1 MIYITKWQK
10 FKVEY
15 KELDSRMYI
24 IEWQNIHDKLEDI
37 RIQVE
42 YQVEYIQ

>member
-1 MIYITKWQK
+1 MIYITKWLI

-15 KELDSRMYI
+15 KELDSIMYI
-24 IEWQNIHDKLEDI
+24 VEWQNIHNRLEDI
-37 RIQVE
+37 RIQEE